1 MKARHSHCRTG
12 FTLVEILIT
21 VAIVIALAALVIPV
35 GSSMLR
41 NSRKA
46 ACLSN
51 LRQIGMALESYLQ
64 DHHNI
69 MPELAAGRSSMQ
81 EDVPVLDNTLNAY
94 LSSPDVFRC
103 PEDKQEF
110 KKSGSSYLWNST
122 QNGRPKMKLFFF
134 GTNDSASIPL
144 VTDKEAWHGEKNGAN
159 ILYADYSASGE
170 FKFRTSR

>member
-1 MKARHSHCRTG
+1 MNTRYPHRLTG
-12 FTLVEILIT
+12 FTLMEVLIT
-21 VAIVIALAALVIPV
+21 IAIVVALAALVIPV
-35 GSSMLR
+35 GNTMLR

-51 LRQIGMALESYLQ
+51 LRQIGTGLESYLQ
-64 DHHNI
+64 DHQNI
-69 MPELAAGRSSMQ
+69 MPELAVGRSSIQ
-81 EDVPVLDNTLNAY
+81 EDVPVLDNTLQAY

-103 PEDKQEF
+103 PEDDKEF

-122 QNGRPKMKLFFF
+122 QNGRPKMNLAFF
-134 GTNDSASIPL
+134 GSTDSSQIPL
-144 VTDKEAWHGEKNGAN
+144 VTDKEAWHGEQNGAN